1 MGHVVGELEK
11 TPFIESIIDDLV
23 NHEQGKFILATG
35 APGSGKSM
43 AMVRMSEKVD
53 PHYELDRIVIG
64 KTTQFLDLL
73 ESAKDG
79 KLPHGSAIMLDE
91 AGVGMPARDWNSAQN
106 RVLSLIFQVIRK
118 LGLLVVMTTP
128 AKRMLDIHGQILMRY
143 YATGDSIDYKT
154 KRSKFH
160 FYRIKY
166 NDWDDRITRHLLR
179 DANNEKVNMWEM
191 ALPNK
196 SIDFKEYEEKKDIM
210 IGELLGKARG
220 AFTQLENEDNN
231 DKESNRTKG
240 EARIRIET
248 LHQLDYSPVRIIK
261 ELEDMGA
268 GVSNQYVYKII
279 NQLPQKSTNQPLAI

>member
-1 MGHVVGELEK
+1 MGYIKAELEK
-11 TPFIESIIDDLV
+11 TPFIENIIDDLI

-43 AMVRMSEKVD
+43 AMVRISEKVD

-64 KTTQFLDLL
+64 KTTQFLNLL
-73 ESAKDG
+73 EDAKDG
-79 KLPHGSAIMLDE
+79 KLQHGSAIMLDE

-143 YATGDSIDYKT
+143 YATGDTIDYKT

-160 FYRIKY
+160 FYQIKY
-166 NDWDDRITRHLLR
+166 NDWDDRITRHLLK
-179 DANNEKVNMWEM
+179 DANGEKVNLWEM

-196 SIDFKEYEEKKDIM
+196 SIDFKEYEEKKDVM
-210 IGELLGKARG
+210 IAELLGKAKG
-220 AFTQLENEDNN
+220 SFTRLENEDNEG
-231 DKESNRTKG
+231 KENNRIKG

-248 LHQLDYSPVRIIK
+248 LDALGYPPVKIIK
-261 ELEDMGA
+261 ELENMGA
-268 GVSNQYVYKII
+268 GVSNQYVYQII
-279 NQLPQKSTNQPLAI
+279 NQLPSKSINQVVTI